1 MTDEAVAA
9 RRSTEGRTCERLSEE
24 LGHMIRTEPLRRSVL
39 WAFLA
44 VSAFAAIEPSPYEF
58 MFAVAL
64 LAFAGGGLRFDKAMA
79 PLILTLAVWNV
90 GGLLALTPY
99 VDQRDSVTFIA
110 ITIYI
115 SATAV
120 FFAAVVADAPS
131 DRMAVI
137 RSGYMFAAVVAAVL
151 GILGYFDVAGLGP
164 YFTLYDNTR
173 AMGPFK
179 DPNVFGPF
187 LVPPIVWL
195 CQDVLARRG
204 GFMTTA
210 AKLTVLLIG
219 LFLSFSRGAM
229 IDFVLSALM
238 LLGLTF
244 LTAPTSKERSR
255 TVVVALL
262 GAILVVCLLAII
274 LAVPSIRDMALSRAS
289 LAQDYDTGEEGRFGN
304 QLRAIPM
311 LLERPFG
318 FGPLRFSHIFPQDP
332 HQVFLSAFASFG
344 WLGGLSF
351 LAFIAVTLY
360 FGWALSFRRSPLQP
374 QVIALWSSLF
384 PQILQGVQI
393 DTSHWRH
400 LFLMVGCLYGFAAA
414 ERVRE
419 LRRWAETPKAARTQ
433 RRTGAEAGA

>member
-1 MTDEAVAA
+1 
-9 RRSTEGRTCERLSEE
+9 
-24 LGHMIRTEPLRRSVL
+24 MIRTESLRQWVL

-64 LAFAGGGLRFDKAMA
+64 LAFAGGGLRFDKVMA

-90 GGLLALTPY
+90 GGLLALTPF
-99 VDQRDSVTFIA
+99 VDERESVTFIA

-115 SATAV
+115 SLTTI
-120 FFAAVVADAPS
+120 FFAAVVAGAPS
-131 DRMAVI
+131 ERMAVI
-137 RSGYMFAAVVAAVL
+137 RSGYMFAAIVAAVL
-151 GILGYFDVAGLGP
+151 GILGYFDIAGLGP

-195 CQDVLARRG
+195 CQNVLARRG
-204 GFMTTA
+204 GFVATTA
-210 AKLTVLLIG
+210 KLIVLLVG
-219 LFLSFSRGAM
+219 LFLSFSRGAI

-244 LTAPTSKERSR
+244 LTAPTSKERGR
-255 TVVVALL
+255 TVVVAVL
-262 GAILVVCLLAII
+262 GALLVVCLLAVI
-274 LAVPSIRDMALSRAS
+274 LAIPTIRDMALSRAS
-289 LAQDYDTGEEGRFGN
+289 LAQDYDSGEEGRFGN
-304 QLRAIPM
+304 QLRSIPM

-318 FGPLRFSHIFPQDP
+318 FGPLQFSHIFPQDP
-332 HQVFLSAFASFG
+332 HEVFLSAFASFG
-344 WLGGLSF
+344 WLGGLAF
-351 LAFIAVTLY
+351 LAFIAATLY

-374 QVIALWSSLF
+374 QIIALWSSLF

-400 LFLMVGCLYGFAAA
+400 LFLMIGCLYGFAAA
-414 ERVRE
+414 ERIERI
-419 LRRWAETPKAARTQ
+419 RRWTGAPNLPRMPS
-433 RRTGAEAGA
+433 RTGAEVGV